1 MDQDMIITI
10 MGSILML
17 SEFLPFVTVG
27 GSGIIDTLY
36 LIFKSGIDSLKEK
49 RDRWEMWT
57 VIRKYK
63 GVIQEY
69 TR

>member
-49 RDRWEMWT
+49 RDEGRQ
-57 VIRKYK
+57 R
-63 GVIQEY
+63 
-69 TR
+69 